1 MDIDLRNLSWEQK
14 ALIGVGVAVIII
26 LIYAYGPFN
35 SSNDLNVQNNT
46 SVAPVSNPEL
56 LPVNSPSN
64 NNNSSG
70 TNTTFNITATKA
82 KEIASLPGYT
92 TGTPTS
98 GSIVIN
104 NQTISVWIVPLSLNN
119 KIAKQVYVD
128 KSNGNIV
135 ATQDVTNST
144 TT

>member
-1 MDIDLRNLSWEQK
+1 MDIDLSWEQK
-14 ALIGVGVAVIII
+14 ALIGIAAAAIII

-35 SSNDLNVQNNT
+35 DTNDTNIQNYT
-46 SVAPVSNPEL
+46 SIPVSNPQL
-56 LPVNSPSN
+56 VPVNSPSK
-64 NNNSSG
+64 NNSS
-70 TNTTFNITATKA
+70 TNTTFNITSLKA

-119 KIAKQVYVD
+119 KLAKDVYVD
-128 KSNGNIV
+128 KTNGNIV
-135 ATQDVTNST
+135 ATQDKINSNNT
-144 TT
+144 